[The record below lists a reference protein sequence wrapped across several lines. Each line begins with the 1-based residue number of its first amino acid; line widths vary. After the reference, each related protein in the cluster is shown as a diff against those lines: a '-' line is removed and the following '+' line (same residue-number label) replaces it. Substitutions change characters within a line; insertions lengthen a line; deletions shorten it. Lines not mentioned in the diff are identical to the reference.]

1 MNVSFPLLCESLP
14 VDHQST
20 IEKLKGLPEFAGSE
34 QQQQLDTLIPAKLMD
49 FKLINKR
56 IITFIVVTLSYN
68 TSSGGMTRFSDIM
81 DKLMGSSSCVQEIR
95 CGMVVC
101 VLV

>member
-1 MNVSFPLLCESLP
+1 MSFPLLCETLP

-20 IEKLKGLPEFAGSE
+20 IEKLKNLPEFVGLE
-34 QQQQLDTLIPAKLMD
+34 QQQQLDSLIPATLMD
-49 FKLINKR
+49 VKLINKK

-81 DKLMGSSSCVQEIR
+81 DELLGSSSCVPEIR
-95 CGMVVC
+95 YGMW
-101 VLV
+101 